1 MSEKSGISMI
11 KGLEFAKGAMVEA
24 FNAFL
29 RDLLRKGKAA
39 AVLAPQR
46 VPSGEMLFPA
56 LVSNPEILHADP
68 FAPVLPVAT
77 AKMVSTL
84 TCEGTLPSRVAVVM
98 TNCQIRALIELVKL
112 KQADTANVLII
123 GMDCVGTFAI
133 TDYTQLTEEKNSEEL
148 FLSLLREEQSL
159 VEKARPACRTCREP
173 IPEHCDILV
182 GLYGMEEG
190 ILWIET
196 RSERGVEALEGL
208 DLKDIKDS
216 GSRKTAIE
224 NLKGKRLGADKKFR
238 EEHGHIKGIEEVAKF
253 YARCINCQ
261 NCRRVCPICYCE
273 ECFFCSD
280 NLSQTAE
287 SLLSRARARG
297 AFKMPLDTL
306 LFHTGRMNHMI
317 LSCVECGLCEQACPV
332 NIPLMRALKRAASDA
347 QAAFDYTPGRR
358 PDEEMPLKV
367 FREDEFSHTGEE

>member
-1 MSEKSGISMI
+1 MSEKGGSNMI
-11 KGLEFAKGAMVEA
+11 KGLEFARGAMVET
-24 FNAFL
+24 FNGFL
-29 RDLLRKGKAA
+29 KDLLKKGKVA

-46 VPSGEMLFPA
+46 VPSGEMVFPA
-56 LVSNPEILHADP
+56 LVSNPEMLNADP
-68 FAPVLPVAT
+68 FAPLLPVAT
-77 AKMVSTL
+77 AKMISTL
-84 TCEGTLPSRVAVVM
+84 TCEGSLPGRVAAVM

-123 GMDCVGTFAI
+123 GMDCVGTFSI
-133 TDYTQLTEEKNSEEL
+133 TDYTQLSEGKKSEEL
-148 FLSLLREEQSL
+148 FISLLKEEPSL
-159 VEKARPACRTCREP
+159 LEKVRPACRTCREP

-182 GLYGMEEG
+182 GLYGMKDS
-190 ILWIET
+190 ILLIESRT
-196 RSERGVEALEGL
+196 ELGVEALEGL
-208 DLKDIKDS
+208 ELKDIKDS
-216 GSRKTAIE
+216 GKRKTAIE
-224 NLKGKRLGADKKFR
+224 NLKKRRLEADEKFR
-238 EEHGHIKGIEEVAKF
+238 KEHGRIKGIEEIVRF
-253 YARCINCQ
+253 YAKCINCQ

-297 AFKMPLDTL
+297 AIKMPLDTL

-332 NIPLMRALKRAASDA
+332 DIPLMQVLKRAASDA
-347 QAAFDYTPGRR
+347 QAAFDYVPGRS

-367 FREDEFSHTGEE
+367 FKEDEFLQTGEE